1 MSKINIG
8 DEIAFRHEY
17 EDETK
22 TGYVKSIKRF
32 AFWKI
37 YLVVDG
43 DFNYHVINNC
53 DYYIMPTGYKRDFG
67 EVASEQ

>member
-8 DEIAFRHEY
+8 DVIAFRYKY
-17 EDETK
+17 EFETK

-43 DFNYHVINNC
+43 DFNYHVINN
-53 DYYIMPTGYKRDFG
+53 YEYFIIPTGYKIDFG

>member
-8 DEIAFRHEY
+8 DGIAFRHEY

-22 TGYVKSIKRF
+22 AGYVKCIKRF
-32 AFWKI
+32 LFWKI

-43 DFNYHVINNC
+43 VNYHVINNC
-53 DYYIMPTGYKRDFG
+53 EYFIMPTGYKKDFG
-67 EVASEQ
+67 GGSK